1 MVLVVVTVQRWR
13 RQRQRGGG
21 STAAAAA
28 SLVALAAWWKHLWRQ
43 QQRVEKAKKL
53 FFNSDVHLVC
63 VAEVQSFR
71 WDIYFFGVHF
81 ELFLDAHG
89 QRQDAILEF
98 WTKIE
103 NRVQK
108 LQTLKFF
115 FCV

>member
-1 MVLVVVTVQRWR
+1 MVVTVQRWR

-81 ELFLDAHG
+81 ELFLGAHR
-89 QRQDAILEF
+89 QQQDASSEF
-98 WTKIE
+98 WQKIGYKNFE
-103 NRVQK
+103 
-108 LQTLKFF
+108 LQKFF
-115 FCV
+115 SA